1 MSDTV
6 QVLLQYGYLVLF
18 AFVLAEQ
25 VGLPIPAVAS
35 RRPAPLEGGVVESVI
50 RAPNPSTCCCWK
62 YPNG

>member
-25 VGLPIPAVAS
+25 VGPADPRGTRVARRRRARLS
-35 RRPAPLEGGVVESVI
+35 RADEPGARGSLS
-50 RAPNPSTCCCWK
+50 RL
-62 YPNG
+62 